1 MTLTEK
7 VERYLRTHKAPV
19 TIQALAERFIS
30 SPSGVRNA
38 LFRLEKINVA
48 QYVTVSGQQL
58 WSIVRHPPAVAVSD
72 TPDPPKRPTSYPHAR
87 GYDD

>member
-1 MTLTEK
+1 MTLVEK
-7 VERYLRTHKAPV
+7 VERYLRTHKSPV
-19 TIQALAERFIS
+19 SVQQLSARFLVS
-30 SPSGVRNA
+30 ESGVRNA
-38 LFRLEKINVA
+38 LIKLEQANIAQHVA
-48 QYVTVSGQQL
+48 IRQQQF